1 MKKNRVIQINIG
13 KPTDGQTQVRLEAAR
28 LWNDIVR
35 LHRYIRKRHWKWPT
49 ESKMK
54 AHVKGKYALHSQTI
68 QKLVEKLYDS
78 IDSTQTKR
86 EQGDK
91 KARYPWKCKKKFQT
105 VTWKQSAIRRK
116 GNRLNL
122 SNGRGVKGLSIKIPL
137 DQLPQGK
144 ITGIELGYR
153 TLYISIQDVVEKP
166 ESAGDNTVAA
176 DLGIIHTA
184 VMTDGI
190 KSTAVVGR
198 GLRSLTQ
205 GKSKKIAGY
214 SRLIDKCEQGSRRR
228 RKLKAEKARYLARY
242 HRQVHNLLHHTAN
255 KMIDFAVERQAGTLV
270 VGDVT
275 EIARNKR
282 KQKKGSR
289 RSNQENSGNPLGRLV
304 EYLTYKG
311 KLRGVDVV
319 KINESYTTQTCPKC
333 GHRHKPSGRNYK
345 CQGCGYV
352 AARDEVGACNIL
364 NKYIHNGRMVPDSIL
379 PTGSVKYL
387 RPTLLRKSP
396 VVVALNEPTLFGIT
410 LDSVL
415 ASEDAGS
422 VEPSKQSLVA

>member
-54 AHVKGKYALHSQTI
+54 AHIKGKYALHSQTI

-86 EQGDK
+86 EKGDK

-144 ITGIELGYR
+144 
-153 TLYISIQDVVEKP
+153 
-166 ESAGDNTVAA
+166 N
-176 DLGIIHTA
+176 
-184 VMTDGI
+184 
-190 KSTAVVGR
+190 
-198 GLRSLTQ
+198 
-205 GKSKKIAGY
+205 KKIAGY
-214 SRLIDKCEQGSRRR
+214 TRLIDKCEQGSRRR

-255 KMIDFAVERQAGTLV
+255 KIIDFAVERQAGTLV

-364 NKYIHNGRMVPDSIL
+364 NKYFHNGRIVPGSIL
-379 PTGSVKYL
+379 PTGNVKYL

-396 VVVALNEPTLFGIT
+396 VVVALNEPTLLGTT
-410 LDSVL
+410 LESVW
-415 ASEDAGS
+415 ASEDAGL